1 MMKISKTLI
10 NTLLQLMDGEL
21 VASSTLRKD
30 FAETLLSEGL
40 LTVQTHGSRRAFR
53 AIDAIALKNFLQ
65 THYEEL
71 RTVGDRYLDSYETRS
86 EQAAETG
93 NSKLVMIRSCPGFP
107 VNSYEPITC
116 SLSGNEFVINP
127 PEGSFVFI
135 SDCQS
140 FTVPEDV
147 VVVGIENMENFRM
160 IRHQRKLFEAVLGD
174 MPLLFVSR
182 YPQSK
187 DLRKWLQR
195 ITNRYVH
202 FGDFDL
208 AGINIFLTEFQQ
220 FLGARSSLLIPSDIE
235 RRLQIGSQE
244 RYNSQLSRF
253 GNLKSDDNRI
263 QTVIDLIN
271 KYHRCYDQ
279 EGYIMKQIE
288 VVAAV
293 ILHEGSIF
301 ATQRGYGEWKDWW
314 EFPGGKMEVGETPEE
329 ALVREIREELS
340 AEISVDEYLCTVEY
354 DYSKFHLSMHCY
366 ICSLLTESLHLNEHE
381 DARWLKT
388 EEMESVKWLP
398 TDVKVIERL
407 KEEEWNNVTESRKRY
422 EE

>member
-10 NTLLQLMDGEL
+10 STLQQLMDGGP
-21 VASSTLRKD
+21 VAASTLRKD
-30 FAETLLSEGL
+30 IAETLLAEGL

-65 THYEEL
+65 THYEVF
-71 RTVGDRYLDSYETRS
+71 RTLGDNYLDSYTTRF

-93 NSKLVMIRSCPGFP
+93 NSKLVMVRSCPGFP

-116 SLSGNEFVINP
+116 SLSGNEIVVNP
-127 PEGSFVFI
+127 PEGGFVFI
-135 SDCQS
+135 DNWQQ
-140 FTVPEDV
+140 FTIPNDV

-160 IRHQRKLFEAVLGD
+160 IRHQRKLFESVLGD
-174 MPLLFVSR
+174 TPLLFVSR

-187 DLRKWLQR
+187 DLRKWLQG

-220 FLGARSSLLIPSDIE
+220 FLGARSSFFIPSDIE
-235 RRLQIGSQE
+235 KRLQIGSQD
-244 RYNSQLSRF
+244 RYNNQLSRF
-253 GNLKSDDNRI
+253 RDLKCDENRI
-263 QTVIDLIN
+263 QAIIDLIN
-271 KYHRCYDQ
+271 KYHKCYDQ

-293 ILHEGSIF
+293 ILHEGRIF

-314 EFPGGKMEVGETPEE
+314 EFPGGKMESGETPEE
-329 ALVREIREELS
+329 ALKREIREEL
-340 AEISVDEYLCTVEY
+340 ATDIGVDDLIETIEW
-354 DYSKFHLSMHCY
+354 DYPKFHLTMHCY
-366 ICSLLTESLHLNEHE
+366 WCHVEKGSLSLQEHE
-381 DARWLKT
+381 AAKWLGKD
-388 EEMESVKWLP
+388 ELLSVKWLP
-398 TDVKVIERL
+398 ADIQLIDKIRDRL
-407 KEEEWNNVTESRKRY
+407 SE
-422 EE
+422 

>member
-10 NTLLQLMDGEL
+10 STLQQLMDGGL
-21 VASSTLRKD
+21 VAASTLRKD
-30 FAETLLSEGL
+30 IAETLLAEGL

-65 THYEEL
+65 TRYEEL
-71 RTVGDRYLDSYETRS
+71 RTLGDNYLDSYTTRF

-93 NSKLVMIRSCPGFP
+93 NSKLVMVRSCPGFP

-116 SLSGNEFVINP
+116 SLSGNEIVVNP
-127 PEGSFVFI
+127 PEGGFVFI
-135 SDCQS
+135 DNWQQ
-140 FTVPEDV
+140 FTIPNDV

-160 IRHQRKLFEAVLGD
+160 IRHQRKLFESVLGD
-174 MPLLFVSR
+174 TPLLFVSR

-187 DLRKWLQR
+187 DLRKWLQG

-220 FLGARSSLLIPSDIE
+220 FLGARSSFFIPSDIE
-235 RRLQIGSQE
+235 KRLQIGSQD
-244 RYNSQLSRF
+244 RYNNQLSRF
-253 GNLKSDDNRI
+253 RDLKCDENRI
-263 QTVIDLIN
+263 QAIIDLIN
-271 KYHRCYDQ
+271 KYHKCYDQ

-293 ILHEGSIF
+293 ILHEGRIF

-314 EFPGGKMEVGETPEE
+314 EFPGGKMESGETPEE
-329 ALVREIREELS
+329 ALKREIREGL
-340 AEISVDEYLCTVEY
+340 ATDIGVDDLIETIEW
-354 DYSKFHLSMHCY
+354 DYPKFHLTMHCY
-366 ICSLLTESLHLNEHE
+366 WCHVEKGSLSLQEHE
-381 DARWLKT
+381 AAKWLGKD
-388 EEMESVKWLP
+388 ELLSVKWLP
-398 TDVKVIERL
+398 ADIQLIDKIRDRL
-407 KEEEWNNVTESRKRY
+407 SE
-422 EE
+422 

>member
-10 NTLLQLMDGEL
+10 STLQQLMDGGL
-21 VASSTLRKD
+21 VAASTLRKD
-30 FAETLLSEGL
+30 IAETLLAEGL

-71 RTVGDRYLDSYETRS
+71 RTLGDNYLDSYTTRF

-93 NSKLVMIRSCPGFP
+93 NSKLVMVRSCPGFP

-116 SLSGNEFVINP
+116 SLSGNEIVVNP
-127 PEGSFVFI
+127 PEGGFVFI
-135 SDCQS
+135 DNWQQ
-140 FTVPEDV
+140 FTIPNDV

-160 IRHQRKLFEAVLGD
+160 IRHQRKLFESVLGD
-174 MPLLFVSR
+174 TPLLFVSR

-187 DLRKWLQR
+187 DLRKWLQG

-220 FLGARSSLLIPSDIE
+220 FLGARSSFFIPSDIE
-235 RRLQIGSQE
+235 KRLQIGSQD
-244 RYNSQLSRF
+244 RYNNQLSRF
-253 GNLKSDDNRI
+253 RDLKCDENRI
-263 QTVIDLIN
+263 QAIIDLIN
-271 KYHRCYDQ
+271 KYHKCYDQ

-293 ILHEGSIF
+293 ILHEGRIF

-314 EFPGGKMEVGETPEE
+314 EFPGGKMESGETPEE
-329 ALVREIREELS
+329 ALKREIREGL
-340 AEISVDEYLCTVEY
+340 ATDIGVDDLIETIEW
-354 DYSKFHLSMHCY
+354 DYPKFHLTMHCY
-366 ICSLLTESLHLNEHE
+366 WCHVEKGSLSLQEHE
-381 DARWLKT
+381 AAKWLGKD
-388 EEMESVKWLP
+388 ELLSVKWLP
-398 TDVKVIERL
+398 ADIQLIDKIRDRL
-407 KEEEWNNVTESRKRY
+407 SE
-422 EE
+422 

>member
-10 NTLLQLMDGEL
+10 STLQQLMDGGL
-21 VASSTLRKD
+21 VAASTLRKD
-30 FAETLLSEGL
+30 IAETLLAEGL

-71 RTVGDRYLDSYETRS
+71 RTLGDNYLDSYTTRF

-93 NSKLVMIRSCPGFP
+93 NSKLVMVRSCPGFP

-116 SLSGNEFVINP
+116 SLSGNEIVVNP
-127 PEGSFVFI
+127 PEGGFVFI
-135 SDCQS
+135 DNWQQ
-140 FTVPEDV
+140 FTIPNDV

-160 IRHQRKLFEAVLGD
+160 IRHQRKLFESVLSD
-174 MPLLFVSR
+174 TPLLFVSR

-187 DLRKWLQR
+187 DLRKWLQG

-220 FLGARSSLLIPSDIE
+220 FLGARSSFFIPSDIE
-235 RRLQIGSQE
+235 KRLQIGSQD
-244 RYNSQLSRF
+244 RYNNQLSRF
-253 GNLKSDDNRI
+253 RDLKCDENRI
-263 QTVIDLIN
+263 QAIIDLIN
-271 KYHRCYDQ
+271 KYHKCYDQ

-293 ILHEGSIF
+293 ILHEGRIF

-314 EFPGGKMEVGETPEE
+314 EFPGGKMESGETPEE
-329 ALVREIREELS
+329 ALKREIREEL
-340 AEISVDEYLCTVEY
+340 ATDIGVDDLIETIEW
-354 DYSKFHLSMHCY
+354 DYPKFHLTMHCY
-366 ICSLLTESLHLNEHE
+366 WCHVEKGSLSLQEHE
-381 DARWLKT
+381 AAKWLGKD
-388 EEMESVKWLP
+388 ELLSVKWLP
-398 TDVKVIERL
+398 ADIQLIDKIRDRL
-407 KEEEWNNVTESRKRY
+407 SE
-422 EE
+422 

>member
-10 NTLLQLMDGEL
+10 STLQQLMDGGP
-21 VASSTLRKD
+21 VAASTLRKD
-30 FAETLLSEGL
+30 IAETLLAEGL

-53 AIDAIALKNFLQ
+53 AINAIALKNFLQ
-65 THYEEL
+65 TRYEEL
-71 RTVGDRYLDSYETRS
+71 RTLGDNYLDSYTTRF

-93 NSKLVMIRSCPGFP
+93 NSKLVMVRSCPGFP

-116 SLSGNEFVINP
+116 SLSGNEIVVNP
-127 PEGSFVFI
+127 PEGGFVFI
-135 SDCQS
+135 DNWQQ
-140 FTVPEDV
+140 FTIPNDV

-160 IRHQRKLFEAVLGD
+160 IRHQRKLFESVLGD
-174 MPLLFVSR
+174 TPLLFVSR

-187 DLRKWLQR
+187 DLRKWLQG

-220 FLGARSSLLIPSDIE
+220 FLGDRSSFLIPSDIE
-235 RRLQIGSQE
+235 KRLQIGSQE

-253 GNLKSDDNRI
+253 RDLKCDDKKI
-263 QTVIDLIN
+263 QAVINLIN

-288 VVAAV
+288 VVAA
-293 ILHEGSIF
+293 IIRKEDKIF
-301 ATQRGYGEWKDWW
+301 ATQRGYGDFKDWW

-340 AEISVDEYLCTVEY
+340 AEISVDEFLCTVEY
-354 DYSKFHLSMHCY
+354 DYPSFHLKMHCY
-366 ICSLLTESLHLNEHE
+366 LCSLVTEALHLNEHE
-381 DARWLKT
+381 AAKWLTKD
-388 EEMESVKWLP
+388 ELDGVKWLP
-398 TDVKVIERL
+398 ADVEVVEVI
-407 KEEEWNNVTESRKRY
+407 KSKIQ
-422 EE
+422 

>member
-10 NTLLQLMDGEL
+10 STLQQLMDGGL
-21 VASSTLRKD
+21 VAASTLRKD
-30 FAETLLSEGL
+30 IAETLLAEGL

-65 THYEEL
+65 TRYEEL
-71 RTVGDRYLDSYETRS
+71 RTLGDNYLDSYTTRF

-93 NSKLVMIRSCPGFP
+93 NSKLVMVRSCPGFP

-116 SLSGNEFVINP
+116 SLSGNEIVVNP
-127 PEGSFVFI
+127 PEGGFVFI
-135 SDCQS
+135 DNWQQ
-140 FTVPEDV
+140 FTIPNDV

-160 IRHQRKLFEAVLGD
+160 IRHQRKLFESVLGD
-174 MPLLFVSR
+174 TPLLFVSR

-187 DLRKWLQR
+187 DLRKWLQG

-220 FLGARSSLLIPSDIE
+220 FLGARSSFFIPSDIE
-235 RRLQIGSQE
+235 KRLQIGSQD
-244 RYNSQLSRF
+244 RYNNQLSRF
-253 GNLKSDDNRI
+253 RDLKCDENRI
-263 QTVIDLIN
+263 QAIIDLIN
-271 KYHRCYDQ
+271 KYHKCYDQ

-293 ILHEGSIF
+293 ILHEGRIF

-314 EFPGGKMEVGETPEE
+314 EFPGGKMESGETPEE
-329 ALVREIREELS
+329 ALKREIREEL
-340 AEISVDEYLCTVEY
+340 ATDIGVDDLIETIEW
-354 DYSKFHLSMHCY
+354 DYPKFHLTMHCY
-366 ICSLLTESLHLNEHE
+366 WCHVEKGSLSLQEHE
-381 DARWLKT
+381 AAKWLGKD
-388 EEMESVKWLP
+388 ELLSVKWLP
-398 TDVKVIERL
+398 ADIQLIDKIRDRL
-407 KEEEWNNVTESRKRY
+407 SE
-422 EE
+422 